1 MTTSHKPI
9 VAEPVAR
16 PIKGV
21 SLATACAAIKQT
33 QRDDVALLEL
43 GEGSSCAAVF
53 TQNRFCAAPV
63 AVAKRHL
70 SQSTPRYL
78 LINSGNANAGMGEQ
92 GMVDALDSC
101 QAVAN
106 QFACEKES
114 VLPFSTGVIGER
126 LAVGKISSKLDQLA
140 NGLSENN
147 WPNAA
152 RAIMTTDTVEK
163 IASVELACGDK
174 TLSVTGMAKGSGMI
188 HPNMA
193 TMLAYIATDASVDE
207 DLLSACLNEA
217 VAMSFNAITVDGD
230 TSTND
235 ACVLMASGCG
245 EVSVESQD
253 SSEYQ
258 ALSEAISAVCQ
269 SLAQAIVADGE
280 GATCLVHV
288 EVSGG
293 QSQEECRQVADTVAL
308 SPLVKTALFAQDPNW
323 GRILAAVGRAGI
335 DDLDAEQVSIYLD
348 DVLIAERGARAA
360 SYEEAAA
367 KRVME
372 QKEYCLRIGLGRGS
386 HESRVSTCD
395 LSYDY
400 VRINAEYRS

>member
-9 VAEPVAR
+9 VVEPIAR

-63 AVAKRHL
+63 VVAKCHL

-101 QAVAN
+101 QAVAD
-106 QFACEKES
+106 QLACEKES

-147 WPNAA
+147 WPSAA

-163 IASVELACGDK
+163 IASVE
-174 TLSVTGMAKGSGMI
+174 
-188 HPNMA
+188 
-193 TMLAYIATDASVDE
+193 
-207 DLLSACLNEA
+207 
-217 VAMSFNAITVDGD
+217 
-230 TSTND
+230 
-235 ACVLMASGCG
+235 
-245 EVSVESQD
+245 
-253 SSEYQ
+253 
-258 ALSEAISAVCQ
+258 
-269 SLAQAIVADGE
+269 
-280 GATCLVHV
+280 
-288 EVSGG
+288 
-293 QSQEECRQVADTVAL
+293 
-308 SPLVKTALFAQDPNW
+308 
-323 GRILAAVGRAGI
+323 
-335 DDLDAEQVSIYLD
+335 
-348 DVLIAERGARAA
+348 
-360 SYEEAAA
+360 
-367 KRVME
+367 
-372 QKEYCLRIGLGRGS
+372 
-386 HESRVSTCD
+386 
-395 LSYDY
+395 
-400 VRINAEYRS
+400 